1 MTTIVVPYHQ
11 DERLPDESI
20 PLPPDGA
27 TVTVD
32 ASLPDGSIWPRLTT
46 LYDEVARTVADHTG
60 PDAMPVV
67 ISGDCLVALGTIVGT
82 QRAGMDPSIVWFDA
96 HGDVHTLQ
104 TSTSGY
110 LGGMAL
116 SLAMGRHPERLAEPL
131 GLRPLSEQQAVLVD
145 ARDLDPAEADFLSTS
160 ELKRYPVDDLSSA
173 VLPGGALI
181 LHIDVDVI
189 DIGELP
195 GVRFP
200 APDGPSK
207 DTVLAAARRVLQT
220 GRVVALDISCP
231 WNPAADQQDVTIRT
245 ALIEELIALR

>member
-1 MTTIVVPYHQ
+1 MVPYHQ

-20 PLPPDGA
+20 PVPPDGT

-32 ASLPDGSIWPRLTT
+32 APLPDGSVWQRLAT
-46 LYDEVARTVADHTG
+46 LYDVVARTVAAHSG
-60 PDAMPVV
+60 PDVMPVV
-67 ISGDCLVALGTIVGT
+67 ISGDCLVALATIVGT
-82 QRAGMDPSIVWFDA
+82 QRAGLDPSIVWFDA

-160 ELKRYPVDDLSSA
+160 ELKRYSVEDLLPA
-173 VLPGGALI
+173 GLPGGALI
-181 LHIDVDVI
+181 LHVDVDVI
-189 DIGELP
+189 DIDELP
-195 GVRFP
+195 GMRFP

-207 DTVLAAARRVLQT
+207 NSVLAALHRVLQT

-231 WNPAADQQDVTIRT
+231 WNPAAGQQDVAIRT
-245 ALIEELIALR
+245 ALLKELVALR